1 MARPARPA
9 LDVVGRF
16 GRHAGEHH
24 GREVADVDAHFEGGG
39 GGNDVGGVGGVAGLE
54 CGFEVFAFGSAEHA
68 GVFAG
73 DGAAGPAGAVEAA
86 VVVIVL
92 GGQQFEV
99 AGAAV
104 AQAVCAFP
112 PVGAVG
118 WGGVACSAG
127 VAAEQ

>member
-1 MARPARPA
+1 MSMPISR
-9 LDVVGRF
+9 V
-16 GRHAGEHH
+16 
-24 GREVADVDAHFEGGG
+24 
-39 GGNDVGGVGGVAGLE
+39 GVAVMTLG
-54 CGFEVFAFGSAEHA
+54 ASAA
-68 GVFAG
+68 SPVLNAVSRSSCPVRPSMPVCSPVTTRRGR
-73 DGAAGPAGAVEAA
+73 AGAVEAA

>member
-1 MARPARPA
+1 MGVA
-9 LDVVGRF
+9 LDEGGDEGVAGGAAGAAGADVVGRF

-39 GGNDVGGVGGVAGLE
+39 GGDDVGGIGGVAGLE

-73 DGAAGPAGAVEAA
+73 DGTAGPAGAVEAA

-92 GGQQFEV
+92 GGSSSKWPGQR
-99 AGAAV
+99 
-104 AQAVCAFP
+104 
-112 PVGAVG
+112 
-118 WGGVACSAG
+118 
-127 VAAEQ
+127 